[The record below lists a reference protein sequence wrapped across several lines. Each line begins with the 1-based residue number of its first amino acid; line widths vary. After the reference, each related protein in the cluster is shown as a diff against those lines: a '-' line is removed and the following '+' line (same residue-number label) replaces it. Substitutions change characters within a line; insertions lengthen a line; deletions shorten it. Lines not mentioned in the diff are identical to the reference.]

1 MNENISYEWEK
12 STFYPKA
19 LKDISSWNCDFGVTV
34 IERDNKGFAKKVK
47 IKVLLESKNS
57 QIYVVGDFNDWEE
70 DLKKLDD
77 YKLFKDEY
85 GVFAS
90 IELDNFKHK
99 MAYKFILVQDFEIKY
114 LQDPAGVYFD
124 DFGNTIFWDFGCP
137 DSYKQKCDFVDT
149 LHRST
154 KILQTDLP
162 GLISHFA
169 NKKGVC
175 GKDIDEHDY
184 YNFISDSGVIE
195 EIKNLGFNTV
205 QFLPFAQSIDGNNW
219 KFRYLVPFQFAVQKN
234 WGNPDDFARMI
245 DEFHKAG
252 IAIIGDFVLGHLPF
266 KDYEI
271 FGQTCK
277 HNGLHAWVKD
287 DLCSYVFMKEETM
300 WGTIRPD
307 FDNEFVRNFFVSSCL
322 HFMKYYKIDGFRI
335 DNVDGIIRYGP
346 NGDGDERPNGRRF
359 LRELNSQIY
368 SYNPYALIHF
378 EAHYFFGDNAKM
390 LVHPIEYDDRA
401 LGATAYNESRLTYF
415 FHRDYMLK
423 AVEEVSVWKFK
434 ELIDEKEWGQSSS
447 TVSDFHNHDA
457 AAGLM
462 EMRATG
468 SYAYDTMTCTSPQNH
483 FHALGK
489 IKVMEAIISF
499 LQEGRTLDLLQT
511 FLLQTG
517 TFEHDSSIHWHL
529 TFNEVSRNMV
539 AFKRAV
545 NLLMDDPSFWPMF
558 TKNRQLLNLD
568 EKNKVLV
575 FERSASYNNG
585 ESNYVIIVNISSF
598 THRNY
603 KVGLKSNF
611 DYEVV
616 LNSDEFKY
624 AGLGVA
630 SYPLVL
636 KNQKSYNF
644 ELLDREVNLGVLAPY
659 GVVVLRE
666 KKELDLKNS

>member
-1 MNENISYEWEK
+1 MSQNFLYEWEK
-12 STFYPKA
+12 STFNPKP
-19 LKDISSWNCDFGVTV
+19 LRDISMWNCDFGVTV
-34 IERDNKGFAKKVK
+34 LERDKKGFSKKVLV
-47 IKVLLESKNS
+47 KVLLESKNS
-57 QIYVVGDFNDWEE
+57 QIYIVGDFNNWEE

-77 YKLFKDEY
+77 YKLKADEY

-90 IELDNFKHK
+90 IELENFHHK
-99 MAYKFILVQDFEIKY
+99 MAYKFVLVQDFEIKY
-114 LQDPAGVYFD
+114 LQDPAGAYFD
-124 DFGNTIFWDFGCP
+124 NFGNTIFWDFVCP
-137 DSYKQKCDFVDT
+137 EAYKQKYDFVDT
-149 LHRST
+149 VHRST

-169 NKKGVC
+169 NKDGVC
-175 GKDIDEHDY
+175 GRDVDEFDY
-184 YNFISDSGVIE
+184 YNFISDSGVISQ
-195 EIKNLGFNTV
+195 IKSLGFNTI

-252 IAIIGDFVLGHLPF
+252 IAVIGDFVLGHLPF

-271 FGQTCK
+271 FGQSCK
-277 HNGLHAWVKD
+277 HNGLHAWLKD
-287 DLCSYVFMKEETM
+287 DLRSYVFMKEETM

-307 FDNEFVRNFFVSSCL
+307 FDNEFVRNFFISSCL

-346 NGDGDERPNGRRF
+346 NGDGEERPNGRRF
-359 LRELNSQIY
+359 LRDLNSQIY

-378 EAHYFFGDNAKM
+378 EAHYFYGDNAKM

-415 FHRDYMLK
+415 FHKDYMLK
-423 AVEEVSVWKFK
+423 GVQEVSVWKFK
-434 ELIDEKEWGQSSS
+434 DLIDEKVWGQSSS

-539 AFKRAV
+539 EFKKSI
-545 NLLMDDPSFWPMF
+545 NLIMDDASFWPMF
-558 TKNRQLLNLD
+558 TKNRQILNLD

-575 FERSASYNNG
+575 FERSSEFEG
-585 ESNYVIIVNISSF
+585 KESNYVIIVNISSF

-611 DYEVV
+611 DYEV
-616 LNSDEFKY
+616 
-624 AGLGVA
+624 
-630 SYPLVL
+630 
-636 KNQKSYNF
+636 
-644 ELLDREVNLGVLAPY
+644 
-659 GVVVLRE
+659 
-666 KKELDLKNS
+666 